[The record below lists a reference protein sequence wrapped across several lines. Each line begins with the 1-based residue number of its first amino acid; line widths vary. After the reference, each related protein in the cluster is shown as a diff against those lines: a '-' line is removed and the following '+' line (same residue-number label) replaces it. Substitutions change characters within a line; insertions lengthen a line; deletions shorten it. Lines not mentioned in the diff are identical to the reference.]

1 MCARPIEFPQPK
13 DYILEKELGHGA
25 CGRTVVLYDAVIDE
39 RFVCKKYSPIYDGH
53 REELFSNFVRE
64 IKFLYLLN
72 HPNIVRVFN
81 YYLYPE
87 KHLGYIFMEYVLG
100 SDIDDYL
107 EKHPE
112 NVNEIFRQAIEG
124 FFHLEEQKILHRDI
138 RPLNLMVCDSGIVKI
153 IDFGFGKR
161 MASETDFDKS
171 ISLNWWCEPPLEF
184 EDDVYDF
191 STEVYF
197 VGKLF
202 ERIIIDR
209 DIQHFN
215 HNSLLKRMCARR
227 PSDRVPSFAEV
238 RKELLSDKFLD
249 INFEEWERQ
258 TYREFSANLY
268 SAASKIESNTKYYDV
283 DSVQARLEDCF
294 KKVMLE
300 DFVPKNTLVLN
311 CFINGAYFYSSKTM
325 FSVDTLREFIDLFR
339 SGSREKKNII
349 IGNLQTKLDAV
360 QRYDRKT
367 GFDDD
372 DDIPF

>member
-13 DYILEKELGHGA
+13 GYILEKELGHGA
-25 CGRTVVLYDAVIDE
+25 CGQTVVLYDAVIDE
-39 RFVCKKYSPIYDGH
+39 RFVCKKYSPMYDGH
-53 REELFSNFVRE
+53 KEELFSNFVRE

-87 KHLGYIFMEYVLG
+87 KHLGYIFMEYVVG

-107 EKHPE
+107 ERHPE
-112 NVNEIFRQAIEG
+112 NVNEIFRQTIEG

-138 RPLNLMVCDSGIVKI
+138 RPLNLMVCNSGIVKI

-202 ERIIIDR
+202 ERIVIDR
-209 DIQHFN
+209 DIQHFKPN
-215 HNSLLKRMCARR
+215 GLLKRMCARR
-227 PSDRVPSFAEV
+227 PSDRVSSFAEV
-238 RKELLSDKFLD
+238 RKELLSDRFLD
-249 INFEEWERQ
+249 INFEEWERD
-258 TYREFSANLY
+258 TYQEFSANLY

-300 DFVPKNTLVLN
+300 DFVPKNTLVLS
-311 CFINGAYFYSSKTM
+311 CFINGAYFYNSKTM
-325 FSVDTLREFIDLFR
+325 LSVNTLREFIDLFR

-349 IGNLQTKLDAV
+349 ISNLQTKLDAV
-360 QRYDRKT
+360 KRYDRKT

-372 DDIPF
+372 IPF

>member
-13 DYILEKELGHGA
+13 GYILEKELGQGA
-25 CGRTVVLYDAVIDE
+25 CGQTVVLYDAVIDE
-39 RFVCKKYSPIYDGH
+39 RFVCKKYSPMYDGH
-53 REELFSNFVRE
+53 KEELFSNFVRE

-87 KHLGYIFMEYVLG
+87 KHLGYIFMEYVVG

-112 NVNEIFRQAIEG
+112 NVNEIFRQTIEG

-138 RPLNLMVCDSGIVKI
+138 RPLNLMVCNSGIVKI

-197 VGKLF
+197 IGKLF
-202 ERIIIDR
+202 ERIVIDR
-209 DIQHFN
+209 DIQHFK
-215 HNSLLKRMCARR
+215 HNGLLKRMCARR
-227 PSDRVPSFAEV
+227 PSDRVSSFAEV
-238 RKELLSDKFLD
+238 RKELLSDRFLD
-249 INFEEWERQ
+249 INFEGWERK

-300 DFVPKNTLVLN
+300 DFVPKNTLVLS
-311 CFINGAYFYSSKTM
+311 CFINGAYFYNSSTRL
-325 FSVDTLREFIDLFR
+325 SVNTLREFIDLFR

-349 IGNLQTKLDAV
+349 ISNLQTKLDAV
-360 QRYDRKT
+360 KRYDRKT

-372 DDIPF
+372 IPF